1 MIQPDY
7 NILNQRGTPMF
18 FSDVFANR
26 PAAGVVGRIFI
37 STDTKEFYRDT
48 GTTWELMGGPGA
60 GTITGSG
67 TPNTFAIFTG
77 ASTIGDSSYLT
88 QSTNSVNLSNAN
100 LNLPNNNTIS
110 GTNYGLY
117 QQMATSDYWKIY
129 GNSIAS
135 DQGELV
141 FEIGDNGFPISSN
154 GQRFRFFYN
163 ASSGGSNK
171 NPFIIDYNLSSFNTQ
186 VYITD
191 TQTYSTGTIQS
202 QTIDK
207 QLTIPNGASISGS
220 VALTSQLVG
229 GTTTFQGST
238 TIPNSTAL
246 SNNLIS
252 NSFAFS
258 GAGTVSLTQA
268 AGIRA
273 ASSNGIQTYFSGTA
287 SSTISHYAANFIY
300 GFYNINSGSITP
312 VIQNAYM
319 LLINDMNDYSHTF
332 TFNNRWGIYQAGA
345 NDKNYFAA
353 TTLIGTTIDAGQ
365 LLQVNGSSLFT
376 GIINLRTGGTGNNG
390 EIILGVNSSFRGRI
404 FYDGTTNG
412 QFIFQN
418 SYDTTN
424 NNGGF
429 LFQTR
434 TAGTPVN
441 ALLISGDGN
450 LGINTTTPTAKLT
463 VIDSITTIVSNDGNG
478 YARFSVAGGS
488 VQLGLQRTGTSAG
501 IFYIGGDQNFF
512 SIWNDLFTR
521 LVNVTQTGNLLIGTN
536 TDAGFKLDV
545 NGSSVIRGFLTTT
558 DAIKLGANTT
568 APSSTDSF
576 IFRPN
581 DNTLG
586 FGTASAEAMRITSNR
601 NLLIGSTTDQGQK
614 LYLNGS
620 LRIDGQTSGTAG
632 GNSGQHLIINCD
644 GTTYKIALLNP

>member
-1 MIQPDY
+1 MIQPAFE
-7 NILNQRGTPMF
+7 ILNQRGTPMF

-26 PAAGVVGRIFI
+26 PAAGIVGRIFI

-48 GTTWELMGGPGA
+48 GSTWELLGGSGA

-77 ASTIGDSSYLT
+77 ASTIGDSLYLT

-117 QQMATSDYWKIY
+117 QLMATNDYWKIY
-129 GNSIAS
+129 GNSIAI

-186 VYITD
+186 IYITD

-258 GAGTVSLTQA
+258 GAGTISLTQS

-450 LGINTTTPTAKLT
+450 LGINTTTPTAKL
-463 VIDSITTIVSNDGNG
+463 
-478 YARFSVAGGS
+478 
-488 VQLGLQRTGTSAG
+488 
-501 IFYIGGDQNFF
+501 
-512 SIWNDLFTR
+512 
-521 LVNVTQTGNLLIGTN
+521 
-536 TDAGFKLDV
+536 DV

-558 DAIKLGANTT
+558 DAIKLGGNSS
-568 APSSTDSF
+568 APSSTDAF
-576 IFRPN
+576 IYRPT
-581 DNTLG
+581 DNTLA
-586 FGTASAEAMRITSNR
+586 FGTASAERMRITSAG
-601 NLLIGSTTDQGQK
+601 NLLVGTSVDSGQM
-614 LYLNGS
+614 LQVNGNTLLNGILQFTTS
-620 LRIDGQTSGTAG
+620 GVIQPTLQRNGLSGGLTINTTNTAGSANIFEFQNNGVNYFSIVASTGQANLISGLQINGVLRVNGQTSGTAG

-644 GTTYKIALLNP
+644 GITYKIALLNP